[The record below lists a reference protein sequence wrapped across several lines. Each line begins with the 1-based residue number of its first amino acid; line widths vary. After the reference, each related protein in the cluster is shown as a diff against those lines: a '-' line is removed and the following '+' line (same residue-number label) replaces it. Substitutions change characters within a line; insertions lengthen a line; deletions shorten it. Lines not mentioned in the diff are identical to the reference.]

1 MRLIDAYT
9 TSKTYLA
16 DTFDTLADFERVND
30 ILEYAPTVDAIPVV
44 RCDDCKHH
52 DEGENYSYCWALH
65 MRCPDDSEFFC
76 KYGERK
82 D

>member
-16 DTFDTLADFERVND
+16 DTFDTLDDFERVND

-52 DEGENYSYCWALH
+52 DEGENYIYCWALH